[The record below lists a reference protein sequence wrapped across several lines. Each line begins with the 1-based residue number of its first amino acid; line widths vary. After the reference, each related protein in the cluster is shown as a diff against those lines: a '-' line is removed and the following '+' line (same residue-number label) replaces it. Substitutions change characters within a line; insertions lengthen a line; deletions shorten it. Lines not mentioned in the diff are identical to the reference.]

1 MADLTQ
7 IIAIGIKFEKLRR
20 GSGICRA
27 GGVAT
32 RKDED
37 VAIRIHS
44 DAANF
49 TKIEI
54 VWQLQGIGHRVENDG
69 WRLLRERRCA

>member
-1 MADLTQ
+1 MLSCHYFHHVRERPRVQLMADLTQ
-7 IIAIGIKFEKLRR
+7 VIAIGIKFEKLRG
-20 GSGICRA
+20 GSGICRT

-37 VAIRIHS
+37 VAVRIDS

-54 VWQLQGIGHRVENDG
+54 VWQL
-69 WRLLRERRCA
+69 

>member
-7 IIAIGIKFEKLRR
+7 VIAIGIKFEKLRG
-20 GSGICRA
+20 GSGICRT

-37 VAIRIHS
+37 VAVRIDS

-54 VWQLQGIGHRVENDG
+54 VWQL
-69 WRLLRERRCA
+69 